1 MRMVEDDILGASN
14 APAGKA
20 YRPNANHIVVFITDG
35 NPSQISYCDQD
46 YSFSTGYSYKREDLI
61 KSLKAKATR
70 IVPVGVGKGISS
82 AFLSSLSHNM
92 PSHAVINGV
101 NTALPDFVRVDGGY
115 TQMNALLDTIATVAC
130 PTAPPTAPAPTF
142 APTTAVSVLRTT
154 KLYRRV
160 LRARAPR
167 VPPSLYFLPFQMPTT
182 SPTFSCTATCTK
194 DYQENACDMTNG
206 FCYYHT
212 TACAPADRR
221 CGCNGNMLANAGTG
235 LCTSAPTASPTT
247 ASPSTAPTNTPTFA
261 PSTPTKEPTYW
272 VLFNDGIASQD
283 EAVAVTAATAAG
295 VGLGAFAIV
304 AIVLGVIAL
313 IVLLAMIAGG
323 VGIFAVRK
331 KLFGVDMTVDGKNLH
346 KGNAITVGSKIE
358 MTESTAKGM
367 LARGEVTP
375 EQFAEMGFTVGDGGE
390 ALPGYAESV
399 Q

>member
-1 MRMVEDDILGASN
+1 M
-14 APAGKA
+14 
-20 YRPNANHIVVFITDG
+20 
-35 NPSQISYCDQD
+35 
-46 YSFSTGYSYKREDLI
+46 
-61 KSLKAKATR
+61 
-70 IVPVGVGKGISS
+70 
-82 AFLSSLSHNM
+82 
-92 PSHAVINGV
+92 
-101 NTALPDFVRVDGGY
+101 LP
-115 TQMNALLDTIATVAC
+115 
-130 PTAPPTAPAPTF
+130 
-142 APTTAVSVLRTT
+142 
-154 KLYRRV
+154 
-160 LRARAPR
+160 
-167 VPPSLYFLPFQMPTT
+167 
-182 SPTFSCTATCTK
+182 
-194 DYQENACDMTNG
+194 
-206 FCYYHT
+206 
-212 TACAPADRR
+212 
-221 CGCNGNMLANAGTG
+221 NAGTG

-272 VLFNDGIASQD
+272 VLFNDGTASQD

-331 KLFGVDMTVDGKNLH
+331 KLFGVDMTVDGKNLQ

-390 ALPGYAESV
+390 TLPGYAESV